1 MTKKRALGRGLSA
14 LLADSN
20 TDVTTSTANEDNTG
34 SASSVKKDIDSKVV
48 GAIASI
54 PVSQIETNPFQPRT
68 HFDEEALLELAG
80 SIKEHGIIQPLTV
93 RKMGYDKFQLISG
106 ERRFRAS
113 QIAGL
118 DEVPAYIRIAN
129 DQSML
134 EMAIV
139 ENVQREDLDAIEEAL
154 SYQRL
159 IEECRLTQEQ
169 LAEKIGKSRSV
180 ITNFLRLLK
189 LPVAIQSGIID
200 RSIAMGHA
208 RALVGIKDET
218 AQLAVYQKV
227 IEESLSVRQTEEL
240 VKVANTTG
248 TDVKGEITPKAKPIN
263 KDDMSFQLQ
272 KIADDL
278 KSNFGKAA
286 KLKVGNKGNGKI
298 EISFATENELN
309 SIIEKLNL

>member
-14 LLADSN
+14 LLSDSN
-20 TDVTTSTANEDNTG
+20 TDITTSSPDGKIGNQAAT
-34 SASSVKKDIDSKVV
+34 KDFDSKVV

-54 PVSQIETNPFQPRT
+54 PLEQIETNPFQPRT
-68 HFDEEALLELAG
+68 HFDEEALLELAN
-80 SIKEHGIIQPLTV
+80 SIKEHGIIQPITV
-93 RKMGYDKFQLISG
+93 RKMGYNKFQLISG

-118 DEVPAYIRIAN
+118 EEIPAYIRIAN

-159 IEECRLTQEQ
+159 IEECSLTQEQ

-200 RSIAMGHA
+200 HSIAMGHA

-227 IEESLSVRQTEEL
+227 LEESLSVRQTEEL
-240 VKVANTTG
+240 AKIANNAGTNVA
-248 TDVKGEITPKAKPIN
+248 GEIAPKAKPID

-272 KIADDL
+272 KFADDL
-278 KSNFGKAA
+278 KTNFGKAA

-298 EISFATENELN
+298 EITFASEDELN
-309 SIIEKLNL
+309 NIIGKLNL

>member
-14 LLADSN
+14 LLSDSN
-20 TDVTTSTANEDNTG
+20 TDITTSSPDGQIGNQPTTT
-34 SASSVKKDIDSKVV
+34 KDFDSKVV

-54 PVSQIETNPFQPRT
+54 PVEQIETNPFQPRT

-80 SIKEHGIIQPLTV
+80 SIKEHGIIQPITV
-93 RKMGYDKFQLISG
+93 RKMGYNKFQLISG

-118 DEVPAYIRIAN
+118 EEIPAYIRIAN

-159 IEECRLTQEQ
+159 IEECSLTQEQ

-227 IEESLSVRQTEEL
+227 LEESLSVRQTEEL
-240 VKVANTTG
+240 AKIANNVG
-248 TDVKGEITPKAKPIN
+248 TDVAGEIAPKAKPIDKN
-263 KDDMSFQLQ
+263 EMSFQLQ
-272 KIADDL
+272 KFAGDL
-278 KSNFGKAA
+278 KASFGKAA

-298 EISFATENELN
+298 EITFGSEDELN
-309 SIIEKLNL
+309 NIIRKLNL

>member
-1 MTKKRALGRGLSA
+1 MGRR
-14 LLADSN
+14 
-20 TDVTTSTANEDNTG
+20 TT
-34 SASSVKKDIDSKVV
+34 
-48 GAIASI
+48 
-54 PVSQIETNPFQPRT
+54 
-68 HFDEEALLELAG
+68 FDEEALLELAS

-93 RKMGYDKFQLISG
+93 RKLGYNKFQLISG

-118 DEVPAYIRIAN
+118 EEIPAYIRVAN

-159 IEECRLTQEQ
+159 LEECKLTQEQ
-169 LAEKIGKSRSV
+169 LAERIGKSRSV

-218 AQLAVYQKV
+218 AQLHVYQQ
-227 IEESLSVRQTEEL
+227 ILEHSLSVRQAEEL
-240 VKVANTTG
+240 AKAANHSDVTPDG
-248 TDVKGEITPKAKPIN
+248 TLKKEQKN
-263 KDDMSFQLQ
+263 KQSEGVSSDYQ
-272 KIADDL
+272 KIANGL
-278 KSNFGKAA
+278 QKAFGKAA
-286 KLKVGNKGNGKI
+286 KLKVSNKGKGKI
-298 EISFATENELN
+298 EISFNSEQELTE
-309 SIIEKLNL
+309 IIEKFDF

>member
-14 LLADSN
+14 LLSDSN
-20 TDVTTSTANEDNTG
+20 TDVTTSPRENV
-34 SASSVKKDIDSKVV
+34 SAEHSIENDTRMV

-68 HFDEEALLELAG
+68 HFDEEALLELST
-80 SIKEHGIIQPLTV
+80 SIREHGIIQPITV
-93 RKMGYDKFQLISG
+93 RKMGYNQFQLISG

-159 IEECRLTQEQ
+159 IEECSLTQEQ
-169 LAEKIGKSRSV
+169 LADKIGKSRSV
-180 ITNFLRLLK
+180 ITNVLRLLK

-208 RALVGIKDET
+208 RALVGIKNEV

-227 IEESLSVRQTEEL
+227 LEESLSVRQTEEL
-240 VKVANTTG
+240 AKMANQANTNIAG
-248 TDVKGEITPKAKPIN
+248 DIQPKSAPVDKN
-263 KDDMSFQLQ
+263 EMSALLQ
-272 KIADDL
+272 KFASDL
-278 KSNFGKAA
+278 KVSFGRAA
-286 KLKVGNKGNGKI
+286 KLKVSNKGNGKI
-298 EISFATENELN
+298 EISFSSENELN